1 MNNSATYLLAALREK
16 IKEML
21 DLQNKINEKV
31 HPHWREQ
38 NFEWYRAIWVECAEL
53 LDHYGWKW
61 WKKQSPNQAQI
72 ELELVDIWH
81 FGLSVLLSNY
91 DIEKSI
97 SLISEGMTDQRGSG
111 KFRENLEDFTSNTLQ
126 TRSFDLKRFNQ
137 VMNDVGLT
145 FEKLYVGYISKNVLN
160 SFRQDKGYQAGTYIK
175 DWSGIEDNEY
185 LIRLASK
192 MDPKSENFS
201 SKLYTL
207 MEKEYEAH
215 SSKK

>member
-1 MNNSATYLLAALREK
+1 MKGEALREK

-81 FGLSVLLSNY
+81 FGLSILLSNY

-97 SLISEGMTDQRGSG
+97 SLISEGIIDQRGSG

-126 TRSFDLKRFNQ
+126 TQSFDLKRFNQ

-175 DWSGIEDNEY
+175 DWGGIEDNEY

-201 SKLYTL
+201 SELYTL

>member
-1 MNNSATYLLAALREK
+1 MKGEALREK

-81 FGLSVLLSNY
+81 FGLSILLSNY

-97 SLISEGMTDQRGSG
+97 SLISEGMIDQRGSG
-111 KFRENLEDFTSNTLQ
+111 KFKENLEDFTSNTLQ

-175 DWSGIEDNEY
+175 DWGGIEDNEY

-201 SKLYTL
+201 SELYTL

>member
-1 MNNSATYLLAALREK
+1 MKGEALREK

-53 LDHYGWKW
+53 IDHYGWKW

-81 FGLSVLLSNY
+81 FGLSILLSNY

-97 SLISEGMTDQRGSG
+97 SLISEGMIDQRGSG

-175 DWSGIEDNEY
+175 DWGGIEDNEY

-201 SKLYTL
+201 SELYTL

>member
-1 MNNSATYLLAALREK
+1 MKGEALREK

-38 NFEWYRAIWVECAEL
+38 NFEWYRAIWIECAEL

-81 FGLSVLLSNY
+81 FGLSILLSNY

-97 SLISEGMTDQRGSG
+97 SLISEGMIDQRGSG

-175 DWSGIEDNEY
+175 DWGGIEDNEY

-201 SKLYTL
+201 SELYTL

>member
-1 MNNSATYLLAALREK
+1 MKGEALREK

-81 FGLSVLLSNY
+81 FGLSILLSNY

-97 SLISEGMTDQRGSG
+97 SLISEGMIDQRGSG

-160 SFRQDKGYQAGTYIK
+160 SFRQDKGYQAGTYVK
-175 DWSGIEDNEY
+175 DWGGIEDNEY
-185 LIRLASK
+185 LIRLTSK

-201 SKLYTL
+201 SELYTL

>member
-1 MNNSATYLLAALREK
+1 MKGEALREK

-38 NFEWYRAIWVECAEL
+38 NFEWYRAIWIECAEL

-81 FGLSVLLSNY
+81 FGLSILLSKY

-175 DWSGIEDNEY
+175 DWGGIEDNEY

-201 SKLYTL
+201 SELYTL

>member
-1 MNNSATYLLAALREK
+1 MKGEALREK

-81 FGLSVLLSNY
+81 FGLSILLSNY

-97 SLISEGMTDQRGSG
+97 SLISEGMIDQRGSG
-111 KFRENLEDFTSNTLQ
+111 KFRENLEDFTTNTLQ

-175 DWSGIEDNEY
+175 DWGGIEDNEY

-201 SKLYTL
+201 SELYTL

>member
-1 MNNSATYLLAALREK
+1 MKGEALREK

-21 DLQNKINEKV
+21 DLQNRINEKV

-81 FGLSVLLSNY
+81 FGLSILLSNY

-97 SLISEGMTDQRGSG
+97 SLISEGIIDQRGSG
-111 KFRENLEDFTSNTLQ
+111 KFRENLEDFTSNTLR

-175 DWSGIEDNEY
+175 DWGGIEDNEY

-201 SKLYTL
+201 SELYTL

>member
-1 MNNSATYLLAALREK
+1 MKGEALREK

-61 WKKQSPNQAQI
+61 WKKQSPKQAQI

-81 FGLSVLLSNY
+81 FGLSILLSNY

-97 SLISEGMTDQRGSG
+97 SLISEGMIDQRGSG
-111 KFRENLEDFTSNTLQ
+111 KFRENLEDFKSTTLQ

-175 DWSGIEDNEY
+175 DWGGIEDNEY

-201 SKLYTL
+201 SELYTL

>member
-1 MNNSATYLLAALREK
+1 MKGEALREK

-81 FGLSVLLSNY
+81 FGLSILLSNY

-97 SLISEGMTDQRGSG
+97 SLISEGMVDQRGSG

-137 VMNDVGLT
+137 VINDVGLT

-175 DWSGIEDNEY
+175 DWGGIEDNEY

-201 SKLYTL
+201 SELYTL

>member
-1 MNNSATYLLAALREK
+1 MKGEALREK

-81 FGLSVLLSNY
+81 FGLSILLSNY

-97 SLISEGMTDQRGSG
+97 SLISEGMIDQRGSG

-126 TRSFDLKRFNQ
+126 TRSFDLRRFNQ

-175 DWSGIEDNEY
+175 DWGGIEDNEY

-201 SKLYTL
+201 SELYTL

>member
-1 MNNSATYLLAALREK
+1 MKGEALREK

-81 FGLSVLLSNY
+81 FGLSILLSNY

-97 SLISEGMTDQRGSG
+97 SLISEGMIDQRGSG
-111 KFRENLEDFTSNTLQ
+111 KFRENLEDFTTNTLQ

-160 SFRQDKGYQAGTYIK
+160 SFRQDKGYQTGTYIK
-175 DWSGIEDNEY
+175 DWGGIEDNEY

-201 SKLYTL
+201 SELYTL

>member
-1 MNNSATYLLAALREK
+1 MKGEALREK

-81 FGLSVLLSNY
+81 FGLSILLSNY

-97 SLISEGMTDQRGSG
+97 SLISEGMIDQRGSG

-126 TRSFDLKRFNQ
+126 TRSFDLNRFNQ

-160 SFRQDKGYQAGTYIK
+160 SFRQDKGYQTGTYIK
-175 DWSGIEDNEY
+175 DWGGIEDNEY

-201 SKLYTL
+201 SELYTL

>member
-1 MNNSATYLLAALREK
+1 MKGEALREK

-81 FGLSVLLSNY
+81 FGLSILLSNY

-97 SLISEGMTDQRGSG
+97 SLISEGMIDQKGSG

-175 DWSGIEDNEY
+175 DWGGTEDNEY

-201 SKLYTL
+201 SELYTL

>member
-1 MNNSATYLLAALREK
+1 MKGEALREK

-81 FGLSVLLSNY
+81 FGLSILLSNY

-97 SLISEGMTDQRGSG
+97 SLISEGMIDQRGSG

-175 DWSGIEDNEY
+175 DWGGIEDNEY

-201 SKLYTL
+201 
-207 MEKEYEAH
+207 
-215 SSKK
+215 

>member
-1 MNNSATYLLAALREK
+1 MKGEALREK

-81 FGLSVLLSNY
+81 FGLSILLSNY

-97 SLISEGMTDQRGSG
+97 SRISEGMIDQRGSG

-175 DWSGIEDNEY
+175 DWGGIEDNEY

-201 SKLYTL
+201 SELYTL

>member
-1 MNNSATYLLAALREK
+1 MKGEALREK

-81 FGLSVLLSNY
+81 FGLSILLSNY

-97 SLISEGMTDQRGSG
+97 SLISEGMIDQRGSG

-175 DWSGIEDNEY
+175 DWGGIEDNEY

>member
-1 MNNSATYLLAALREK
+1 MKGEALREK

-21 DLQNKINEKV
+21 DLQNIINEKV

-81 FGLSVLLSNY
+81 FGLSILLSNY

-97 SLISEGMTDQRGSG
+97 SLISEGMIDQRGSG

-175 DWSGIEDNEY
+175 DWGGIEDNEY

-192 MDPKSENFS
+192 IDPKSEIFS
-201 SKLYTL
+201 SELYTL

>member
-1 MNNSATYLLAALREK
+1 MKGEALREK

-61 WKKQSPNQAQI
+61 WKKQNPNQAQI

-81 FGLSVLLSNY
+81 FGLSILLSKY

-97 SLISEGMTDQRGSG
+97 SLISEVMTDQRGSG

-175 DWSGIEDNEY
+175 DWGGIEDNEY

-201 SKLYTL
+201 SELYTL

>member
-1 MNNSATYLLAALREK
+1 MKGEALREK

-81 FGLSVLLSNY
+81 FGLSILLSKY

-97 SLISEGMTDQRGSG
+97 SLISEVMTDQRESG

-175 DWSGIEDNEY
+175 DWGGIEDNEY

-201 SKLYTL
+201 SELYTL

>member
-1 MNNSATYLLAALREK
+1 MKGEALREK

-81 FGLSVLLSNY
+81 FGLSILLSNY

-97 SLISEGMTDQRGSG
+97 SLISEGMIDQRGSG

-126 TRSFDLKRFNQ
+126 TRSFDLKGFNQ

-175 DWSGIEDNEY
+175 DWGGIEDNEY

-201 SKLYTL
+201 SELYTL

>member
-1 MNNSATYLLAALREK
+1 MKGEALREK

-21 DLQNKINEKV
+21 DLQNKINETV

-81 FGLSVLLSNY
+81 FGLSILLSNY

-97 SLISEGMTDQRGSG
+97 SLISEGMIDQRGSG

-175 DWSGIEDNEY
+175 DWGGIEDNEY

-192 MDPKSENFS
+192 IDPKSENFS
-201 SKLYTL
+201 SELYTL

>member
-1 MNNSATYLLAALREK
+1 MKGEALREK

-31 HPHWREQ
+31 HPNWREQ

-61 WKKQSPNQAQI
+61 WKKQNPNQAQI

-81 FGLSVLLSNY
+81 FGLSILLSKY

-97 SLISEGMTDQRGSG
+97 SLISEVMTDQRGSG

-175 DWSGIEDNEY
+175 DWGGIEDNEY

-192 MDPKSENFS
+192 IDPKSENFS
-201 SKLYTL
+201 SELYTL

>member
-1 MNNSATYLLAALREK
+1 MKGEALREK

-81 FGLSVLLSNY
+81 FGLSILLSKY

-97 SLISEGMTDQRGSG
+97 SLISESMTDQRGSG

-175 DWSGIEDNEY
+175 DWGGIEDNEY

-201 SKLYTL
+201 SELYTL
-207 MEKEYEAH
+207 MEREYEAH

>member
-1 MNNSATYLLAALREK
+1 MKGEALREK

-81 FGLSVLLSNY
+81 FGLSILLSNY

-97 SLISEGMTDQRGSG
+97 SLISEGMIDQRGSG

-175 DWSGIEDNEY
+175 DWGGIEDNEY

-201 SKLYTL
+201 LELYTL

>member
-1 MNNSATYLLAALREK
+1 
-16 IKEML
+16 ML

-38 NFEWYRAIWVECAEL
+38 KFEWYRAIWVECAEL

-81 FGLSVLLSNY
+81 FGLSILLSKY

-175 DWSGIEDNEY
+175 DWGGIEDNEY

-192 MDPKSENFS
+192 IDPKSENFS
-201 SKLYTL
+201 SELYTL
-207 MEKEYEAH
+207 MEREYEAH

>member
-1 MNNSATYLLAALREK
+1 MKGEALREK

-81 FGLSVLLSNY
+81 FGLSILLSNN

-97 SLISEGMTDQRGSG
+97 SLISEGMIDQRGSG

-175 DWSGIEDNEY
+175 DWGGIEDNEY

-201 SKLYTL
+201 SELYTL

>member
-1 MNNSATYLLAALREK
+1 M
-16 IKEML
+16 I
-21 DLQNKINEKV
+21 
-31 HPHWREQ
+31 
-38 NFEWYRAIWVECAEL
+38 
-53 LDHYGWKW
+53 
-61 WKKQSPNQAQI
+61 
-72 ELELVDIWH
+72 
-81 FGLSVLLSNY
+81 
-91 DIEKSI
+91 
-97 SLISEGMTDQRGSG
+97 DQRGSG

-175 DWSGIEDNEY
+175 DWGGIEDNEY

-201 SKLYTL
+201 SELYTL

>member
-1 MNNSATYLLAALREK
+1 MKGEALREK

-31 HPHWREQ
+31 HPNWREQ

-81 FGLSVLLSNY
+81 FGLSILLSNY

-97 SLISEGMTDQRGSG
+97 SLISEGMIDQRGSG
-111 KFRENLEDFTSNTLQ
+111 KFRENLEDFTSNALQ

-175 DWSGIEDNEY
+175 DWGGIEDNEY

-201 SKLYTL
+201 SELYTL

>member
-1 MNNSATYLLAALREK
+1 MKGEALREK

-81 FGLSVLLSNY
+81 FGLSILLSNY

-97 SLISEGMTDQRGSG
+97 SLISEGMIDQRGSG

-175 DWSGIEDNEY
+175 DWGGIEDNEY
-185 LIRLASK
+185 LIRLASE

-201 SKLYTL
+201 SELYTL
-207 MEKEYEAH
+207 METEYEAH

>member
-1 MNNSATYLLAALREK
+1 MKGEALREK

-81 FGLSVLLSNY
+81 FGLSILLSNY

-97 SLISEGMTDQRGSG
+97 SLISEGMIDQRRSG

-175 DWSGIEDNEY
+175 DWGGIEDNEY

-201 SKLYTL
+201 SELYTL

>member
-1 MNNSATYLLAALREK
+1 MKGEALREK

-38 NFEWYRAIWVECAEL
+38 NFEWYRAIWIECAEL

-81 FGLSVLLSNY
+81 FGLSILLSNY

-97 SLISEGMTDQRGSG
+97 SLISEGMIDQRGSG

-175 DWSGIEDNEY
+175 DWGGIEDNEY

-192 MDPKSENFS
+192 MDPKSKNFS
-201 SKLYTL
+201 SELYTL

>member
-1 MNNSATYLLAALREK
+1 MRGEALREK

-21 DLQNKINEKV
+21 DLQNKINVKV

-61 WKKQSPNQAQI
+61 WKKQSPNQSQI

-81 FGLSVLLSNY
+81 FGLSILLSKY

-97 SLISEGMTDQRGSG
+97 SLISEGMIDQRGSG
-111 KFRENLEDFTSNTLQ
+111 KFRENLEDFTSKTLQ
-126 TRSFDLKRFNQ
+126 TRCFDLKRFNQ

-160 SFRQDKGYQAGTYIK
+160 SFRQDKGYQSGTYIK
-175 DWSGIEDNEY
+175 DWGGIEDNEY

-192 MDPKSENFS
+192 IDPKSENFS
-201 SKLYTL
+201 SELYTL
-207 MEKEYEAH
+207 MEREYEAH

>member
-1 MNNSATYLLAALREK
+1 MKGEALREK

-81 FGLSVLLSNY
+81 FGLSILLSNY

-97 SLISEGMTDQRGSG
+97 SLISEGMIDQRGSG

-175 DWSGIEDNEY
+175 DWGGIEDNEY

-201 SKLYTL
+201 SELYTL

-215 SSKK
+215 NSKK

>member
-1 MNNSATYLLAALREK
+1 MKGEALREK

-81 FGLSVLLSNY
+81 FGLSILLSNY

-97 SLISEGMTDQRGSG
+97 SLISEGMIDQRGSG

-175 DWSGIEDNEY
+175 DWGGIEDNEY

-192 MDPKSENFS
+192 IDPKSENFS
-201 SKLYTL
+201 SELYTL
-207 MEKEYEAH
+207 MEREYEVH

>member
-1 MNNSATYLLAALREK
+1 MKGEALREK

-31 HPHWREQ
+31 HPNWREQ

-81 FGLSVLLSNY
+81 FGLSILLSNY

-97 SLISEGMTDQRGSG
+97 SLISDGMIDQRGSG
-111 KFRENLEDFTSNTLQ
+111 KFRENLEDFTSTTLQ

-175 DWSGIEDNEY
+175 DWGGIEDNEY

-201 SKLYTL
+201 SELYTL

>member
-1 MNNSATYLLAALREK
+1 MKGEALREK

-81 FGLSVLLSNY
+81 FGLSILLSNY

-97 SLISEGMTDQRGSG
+97 SLISEGMIDQRRSG

-175 DWSGIEDNEY
+175 DWGGIEDNEY
-185 LIRLASK
+185 LIRLASR

-201 SKLYTL
+201 SELYTL

>member
-1 MNNSATYLLAALREK
+1 MKGEALREK

-31 HPHWREQ
+31 HPNWREQ

-81 FGLSVLLSNY
+81 FGLSILLSNY

-97 SLISEGMTDQRGSG
+97 SLISEGMIDQRGSG

-175 DWSGIEDNEY
+175 DWGGIEDNEY

-201 SKLYTL
+201 SELYTL
-207 MEKEYEAH
+207 MEREYEAH

>member
-1 MNNSATYLLAALREK
+1 MKGEALREK

-81 FGLSVLLSNY
+81 FGLSILLSKY

-97 SLISEGMTDQRGSG
+97 SLISEGMIDQRGSG

-175 DWSGIEDNEY
+175 DWGGIEDNEY

-201 SKLYTL
+201 SELYTL
-207 MEKEYEAH
+207 MEREYEAH